1 MKPSELLGV
10 HPLLFDRVR
19 LSIMAHLSLTK
30 RAVDFNSLIEALDLT
45 KGNLS
50 THIKK
55 LEDEGLVKVDKT
67 FVGRKPQTTYRCTS
81 KGKKAIKTYLST
93 IEAVLKN

>member
-10 HPLLFDRVR
+10 RRILFNHVR
-19 LSIMAHLSLTK
+19 RWIMAPVSLTK
-30 RAVDFNSLIEALDLT
+30 GAVDFNSLIEALDLT

-55 LEDEGLVKVDKT
+55 LEDERLVKVDKT